1 MNIAKQDV
9 ALAKRAAEE
18 KMKELSVKIKPD
30 DLEAYKL
37 ALKNIAKNHS
47 YAEGENLSFDD
58 SDILI
63 EAARRVMGGMGNAF
77 HNIPEDERRKANV
90 AGMIM
95 AVNDYMISLAMEELN
110 SPVIHGYCTDQLKVI
125 YNATALRC
133 VASKPRKGYIVSDA
147 FEEQRGMSAEELR
160 DYKADSLIKAVKAN
174 PGDVDSGAALY
185 VEYQALAKRQEN
197 HGAVWRFFHRGENAA
212 RTALLNEM
220 KEAMAGKITKESLR
234 DHYTILESQRGID
247 AAKLKSD
254 RVDALINAIK
264 DDPDNMEKVAD
275 LYVEYQA
282 LARRQENHGA
292 IWRYFHQEENAA
304 RTALLNEMKEA
315 MAGKVSEE
323 ALRDLYASPSA
334 LISKHDEDL
343 TEKAINEGLQIREN
357 NPEKGFDY
365 SKYKN
370 EHSEPLRE
378 ISEAAP
384 VEENKIEVADNT
396 VKPEELQNIG
406 GVEKTRV
413 YLPDLSETVGVADK
427 ADMIDEKSI
436 SAPSVEL

>member
-18 KMKELSVKIKPD
+18 KMKDLSVKIKPE

-63 EAARRVMGGMGNAF
+63 EAARRVMGGIGNAF

-95 AVNDYMISLAMEELN
+95 AANDYMISLAMEELN
-110 SPVIHGYCTDQLKVI
+110 SPVIHGYCTDQLKAI

-133 VASKPRKGYIVSDA
+133 VAAKPRKGYIVSDA

-197 HGAVWRFFHRGENAA
+197 HGAIWRFFNRG
-212 RTALLNEM
+212 
-220 KEAMAGKITKESLR
+220 
-234 DHYTILESQRGID
+234 
-247 AAKLKSD
+247 
-254 RVDALINAIK
+254 
-264 DDPDNMEKVAD
+264 
-275 LYVEYQA
+275 
-282 LARRQENHGA
+282 
-292 IWRYFHQEENAA
+292 ENAA

-396 VKPEELQNIG
+396 VKPEELKNID

-436 SAPSVEL
+436 SAPRVEF